1 MALLQSGNVSAAY
14 MPEREERGGFNF
26 DNVARNEMM
35 SNNGLAFKAAMKTG
49 TTITGVCF
57 DGGVV
62 LGADTRSTNGETVA
76 DKNCEKIHYMAPNI
90 YCCGAGT
97 AADTEN
103 VTGMI
108 ASELELLRLR
118 TCLVLRQLA
127 TNAPVAFFMHMPAFF
142 QRVWT
147 GLVDPHP
154 EIREAAC
161 DALCDKP
168 ASGGSC
174 GALVDSKP
182 PPLHRSPL
190 EDANRPCPRRAASRA
205 RPLGRSPGGGIAV
218 PNPSIP
224 GRVPKDGPI
233 CAAVAKP
240 PSAPSSRGAHRCA
253 RRPRGGLGGTSS
265 PAARSATSASA
276 AS

>member
-1 MALLQSGNVSAAY
+1 MPRPRTEAAPSDAPRRKTEPQLRSRRCPAEYYPSGLSGVGDLQRIKKGGAVLIPMRRSLREAFHHPRSRRSQYSWSSALADSCSCARAAAAR
-14 MPEREERGGFNF
+14 PDSNPRGL
-26 DNVARNEMM
+26 E
-35 SNNGLAFKAAMKTG
+35 
-49 TTITGVCF
+49 
-57 DGGVV
+57 
-62 LGADTRSTNGETVA
+62 GE
-76 DKNCEKIHYMAPNI
+76 
-90 YCCGAGT
+90 G
-97 AADTEN
+97 
-103 VTGMI
+103 
-108 ASELELLRLR
+108 
-118 TCLVLRQLA
+118 
-127 TNAPVAFFMHMPAFF
+127 NAPADANPSSGELVAAGG
-142 QRVWT
+142 RNDW
-147 GLVDPHP
+147 P
-154 EIREAAC
+154 ENTAAC